1 MRRQMSPLLVDK
13 QCFRFQNEYNKVK
26 IALHVVQFWCEIKLV
41 LTNCTPASRSC
52 NFVITRLISRQISL
66 SHAMRP
72 GLIRHFWVANRAGPE
87 NDNKFKERVL
97 KINIESFGNFFGCQ
111 KHVSTI

>member
-1 MRRQMSPLLVDK
+1 MFHVDI
-13 QCFRFQNEYNKVK
+13 FR
-26 IALHVVQFWCEIKLV
+26 
-41 LTNCTPASRSC
+41 S
-52 NFVITRLISRQISL
+52 ITL

-97 KINIESFGNFFGCQ
+97 KKQYREFWQIFMIKKTFEKYLTGVLSRYIFKLHTEGVSVHFF
-111 KHVSTI
+111 

>member
-1 MRRQMSPLLVDK
+1 MFINRLASMGVT
-13 QCFRFQNEYNKVK
+13 
-26 IALHVVQFWCEIKLV
+26 IEIYR
-41 LTNCTPASRSC
+41 SR
-52 NFVITRLISRQISL
+52 ISL

-111 KHVSTI
+111 KHVNTI

>member
-1 MRRQMSPLLVDK
+1 M
-13 QCFRFQNEYNKVK
+13 
-26 IALHVVQFWCEIKLV
+26 WCGFSSISCTV
-41 LTNCTPASRSC
+41 LEFELSILPGPINLRNTYSFKKKPWS
-52 NFVITRLISRQISL
+52 ITL

-97 KINIESFGNFFGCQ
+97 KKQ
-111 KHVSTI
+111 Y